1 MTAIFMRVSSKKKRA
16 LIVRFTG
23 RLNKRAGGSFS
34 GGLQFQL
41 QLQRIPRDAPG
52 ESKKIDPAS
61 LNTSTT
67 PVMSAATGK
76 ACHSAPS
83 MGPTS
88 TTDVKP
94 STTVIQRAHCKR
106 NATQPYKPA
115 INARD
120 AIIAAMGSPGPVI
133 SANPISTHDNAYASP
148 RHASAVESA
157 CLRHGA
163 RALGVCCN
171 ASFDNVLV
179 VFMPAPAAW
188 FFDASCC
195 IRLIRGSLMHGSCQI
210 ADKLGTSLAFNFIAP
225 YSGDLPDEMPLC
237 CRRFYRD
244 YRAKQSTK
252 QRYDAAT
259 LQRCC
264 TRWHALHSPPTSLPT
279 RSQA

>member
-1 MTAIFMRVSSKKKRA
+1 MKLKASDVPSLSLIWHDPCIRLPRIRRMQHDASKNQAAGAGMNTTNTLSNEALQQTPSARAPWRKQALSTA
-16 LIVRFTG
+16 L
-23 RLNKRAGGSFS
+23 
-34 GGLQFQL
+34 
-41 QLQRIPRDAPG
+41 
-52 ESKKIDPAS
+52 
-61 LNTSTT
+61 
-67 PVMSAATGK
+67 
-76 ACHSAPS
+76 ACL
-83 MGPTS
+83 
-88 TTDVKP
+88 
-94 STTVIQRAHCKR
+94 
-106 NATQPYKPA
+106 
-115 INARD
+115 
-120 AIIAAMGSPGPVI
+120 
-133 SANPISTHDNAYASP
+133 
-148 RHASAVESA
+148 ESA